1 MRTITFILF
10 FLITFLANAQ
20 YQFEQVA
27 DIWTG
32 TNNSSPRDFV
42 EYNGEIYF
50 RAMNQYQEELY
61 KSNGLVGNIQMVK
74 NINGGASSVPKPLF
88 VFNNLLFFKATT
100 TAEGEELWV
109 TDGTE
114 SGTIML
120 KDIWLG
126 NASSQVFE
134 TPSPLNQYFIKN
146 GELYFTAR
154 DQPAAFSLWKTDGT
168 PTGTV
173 KVFDPI
179 GFVFGDN
186 FTEFNGKWYFTG
198 KNTDGMNPELYVTDG
213 TEAGT
218 NLFAEINPSTSNTLA
233 AGSNP
238 RHFQVY
244 DGYLYF
250 AADNGTIGEELYRTD
265 GITVELVADIFP
277 NNLNPAFGKS
287 SSPNGFYIYNNDLY
301 FSANLYDVGL
311 NQILGRELFRYNTT
325 EGIVF
330 IKDIFPGNLN
340 GSLSYIRNYFFEL
353 NNELHFAACDGS
365 NGSNVYEIYKTDGT
379 TSGTVKAV
387 DYSALGNTSFS
398 SGLIDN
404 KQYSII
410 NDKMYFNHGVQQVWV
425 TDGTNSETQQL
436 TNTGM
441 PNVPISNLNFKPI
454 ILNNSMYFGANSAT
468 GGVELWKLTETALS
482 NTDFELGQNNI
493 NVYPNP
499 TKDIINIDAQNEDV
513 VTEIYDF
520 TGKLILTTNTNK
532 IDISNFNN
540 GIYILKLSANKKSE
554 IKKIIKY

>member
-1 MRTITFILF
+1 MRTITLILF
-10 FLITFLANAQ
+10 FFNAFLLNAQ
-20 YQFEQVA
+20 YQFEQIA

-50 RAMNQYQEELY
+50 RAINQYQEELY

-109 TDGTE
+109 SDGTE
-114 SGTIML
+114 LGTIIL
-120 KDIWLG
+120 KDIWVG
-126 NASSQVFE
+126 SASSQVFA
-134 TPSPLNQYFIKN
+134 TTNPLNQYFIKN

-154 DQPAAFSLWKTDGT
+154 DQSAAFSLWKTDGT

-173 KVFDPI
+173 KVFDPV

-198 KNTDGMNPELYVTDG
+198 RNTDAMNPELYVTDG

-218 NLFAEINPSTSNTLA
+218 NLFAEINPNTSNTLS

-265 GITVELVADIFP
+265 GTTVELVADIFP
-277 NNLNPAFGKS
+277 NNLNSAFGKS
-287 SSPNGFYIYNNDLY
+287 SSPNGFYIFNNDLY
-301 FSANLYDVGL
+301 FSANVYDVGL
-311 NQILGRELFRYNTT
+311 NQILGRELFRYNVAD
-325 EGIVF
+325 GIVF

-340 GSLSYIRNYFFEL
+340 GSLAYERNYFFEL

-365 NGSNVYEIYKTDGT
+365 NGTNVYEIYKTDGT
-379 TSGTVKAV
+379 NSGTVKVV
-387 DYSALGNTSFS
+387 DYSALGNTSFIPS
-398 SGLIDN
+398 LIHN
-404 KQYSII
+404 KQYAII
-410 NDKMYFNHGVQQVWV
+410 NNRMYFNHGSQQIWV
-425 TDGTNSETQQL
+425 TDGTNSGTQQL

-441 PNVPISNLNFKPI
+441 PNVPVSNLNFKPI
-454 ILNNSMYFGANSAT
+454 AFNNSIYFGANSAT
-468 GGVELWKLTETALS
+468 NGVELWKLTESTLS
-482 NTDFELGQNNI
+482 NTDFLLMNDKI
-493 NVYPNP
+493 IVYPNP
-499 TKDIINIDAQNEDV
+499 TNNSITIDVQNEDFS
-513 VTEIYDF
+513 TEIYDL
-520 TGKLILTTNTNK
+520 TGKLILKSKSKK
-532 IDISNFNN
+532 IDISHFNN
-540 GIYILKLSANKKSE
+540 GIYLLKISTLHKSE
-554 IKKIIKY
+554 IQKIVKY

>member
-1 MRTITFILF
+1 M
-10 FLITFLANAQ
+10 
-20 YQFEQVA
+20 
-27 DIWTG
+27 
-32 TNNSSPRDFV
+32 
-42 EYNGEIYF
+42 
-50 RAMNQYQEELY
+50 
-61 KSNGLVGNIQMVK
+61 
-74 NINGGASSVPKPLF
+74 
-88 VFNNLLFFKATT
+88 
-100 TAEGEELWV
+100 
-109 TDGTE
+109 
-114 SGTIML
+114 
-120 KDIWLG
+120 
-126 NASSQVFE
+126 
-134 TPSPLNQYFIKN
+134 
-146 GELYFTAR
+146 YFTAR

-173 KVFDPI
+173 KVFDPV
-179 GFVFGDN
+179 GFVFGDI
-186 FTEFNGKWYFTG
+186 FTEFNGKWFFTG
-198 KNTDGMNPELYVTDG
+198 YNTNAMNPELYVTDG

-301 FSANLYDVGL
+301 FSANVYDVGL

-340 GSLSYIRNYFFEL
+340 GSLAYERNYFFEF

-379 TSGTVKAV
+379 TSGTVKVV

-398 SGLIDN
+398 PSLIHN
-404 KQYSII
+404 KQYAII
-410 NDKMYFNHGVQQVWV
+410 NNRMYFNHGVQQVWV

-454 ILNNSMYFGANSAT
+454 ILNNSMYFGANSASN
-468 GGVELWKLTETALS
+468 GVELWKLTETVLS
-482 NTDFELGQNNI
+482 NTNFELGENNI

-499 TKDIINIDAQNEDV
+499 TKDIINIVFENKE
-513 VTEIYDF
+513 VTVEIYDIS
-520 TGKLILTTNTNK
+520 GKKILRTKDSK
-532 IDISNFNN
+532 IDISHYTN
-540 GIYILKLSANKKSE
+540 GVYLLKLISNEQTKVQ
-554 IKKIIKY
+554 KIIKQ

>member
-1 MRTITFILF
+1 MNKIIFSIVLILN
-10 FLITFLANAQ
+10 IFLANAQ

-32 TNNSSPRDFV
+32 TNSSSPRNFV

-50 RAMNQYQEELY
+50 RATNQYQTELY
-61 KSNGLVGNIQMVK
+61 KSDGSVGNIQLVK
-74 NINGGASSVPKPLF
+74 NIDGGTPSVPTPLF
-88 VFNNLLFFKATT
+88 VFNNLLFFKAYT
-100 TAEGEELWV
+100 TAEGEELWI

-114 SGTIML
+114 LGTIML

-134 TPSPLNQYFIKN
+134 TPNPLKQYFIKN

-168 PTGTV
+168 STGTV
-173 KVFDPI
+173 KVFDPV
-179 GFVFGDN
+179 GFVFGND

-198 KNTDGMNPELYVTDG
+198 RNTDAMNPELYVTDG

-218 NLFAEINPSTSNTLA
+218 NLFAEINPNTSNTLA

-287 SSPNGFYIYNNDLY
+287 SSPNSFYIFNNDLY
-301 FSANLYDVGL
+301 FVANTYDAGL

-325 EGIVF
+325 EGLVF

-340 GSLSYIRNYFFEL
+340 GSLTYERNYFFEL
-353 NNELHFAACDGS
+353 NNELYFAACDGS
-365 NGSNVYEIYKTDGT
+365 NGTNVYEIYKTDGT
-379 TSGTVKAV
+379 NSGTVKVV

-398 SGLIDN
+398 PSLIHN
-404 KQYSII
+404 KQYAII
-410 NDKMYFNHGVQQVWV
+410 NNRMYFNHGSQQIWV
-425 TDGTNSETQQL
+425 TDGTNSGTQQL
-436 TNTGM
+436 TNTGL
-441 PNVPISNLNFKPI
+441 PNVPISNLNFKPV
-454 ILNNSMYFGANSAT
+454 ILNNSIYFGAKSASND
-468 GGVELWKLTETALS
+468 VELWKLTETALS
-482 NTDFELGQNNI
+482 NSDFDNNKI
-493 NVYPNP
+493 FIYPNP
-499 TKDIINIDAQNEDV
+499 TKDIINIDVKNEDV
-513 VTEIYDF
+513 ITEIYDL
-520 TGKLILTTNTNK
+520 TGKKILTTNTNK
-532 IDISNFNN
+532 IDISNFNS
-540 GIYILKLSANKKSE
+540 GV
-554 IKKIIKY
+554 

>member
-1 MRTITFILF
+1 MRTITLILF
-10 FLITFLANAQ
+10 FFNAFLANAQ
-20 YQFEQVA
+20 YQFEQIA

-50 RAMNQYQEELY
+50 RATNQYQEELY

-120 KDIWLG
+120 KDIQPG

-134 TPSPLNQYFIKN
+134 TPRPLNQYFIKN

-173 KVFDPI
+173 KVFDPV

-198 KNTDGMNPELYVTDG
+198 RNTNAMNPELYVTDG

-218 NLFAEINPSTSNTLA
+218 DLFAEINPSTSNTLA

-287 SSPNGFYIYNNDLY
+287 SSPNGFYIFNNDLY
-301 FSANLYDVGL
+301 FSANVYDVGL

-325 EGIVF
+325 EGVVF

-340 GSLSYIRNYFFEL
+340 GSLSYVRNYFFEL

-365 NGSNVYEIYKTDGT
+365 NGSTIYEIYKTDGT
-379 TSGTVKAV
+379 TTGTVKAV

-410 NDKMYFNHGVQQVWV
+410 NNRMYFNHGSQQIWV
-425 TDGTNSETQQL
+425 TAGVNSQTQQL

-454 ILNNSMYFGANSAT
+454 VLNNSIYFGANSAT
-468 GGVELWKLTETALS
+468 NGVELWKLTESTLS
-482 NTDFELGQNNI
+482 NTDFLLMNDKI
-493 NVYPNP
+493 IVYPNP
-499 TKDIINIDAQNEDV
+499 TNNSITIDVQNEDV
-513 VTEIYDF
+513 STEIYDL
-520 TGKLILTTNTNK
+520 TGKLILKSKSKK
-532 IDISNFNN
+532 IDISHFNN
-540 GIYILKLSANKKSE
+540 GIYILKLSTLHKSVTQ
-554 IKKIIKY
+554 KIVKY

>member
-10 FLITFLANAQ
+10 FLFTFLANAQ

-50 RAMNQYQEELY
+50 RATNQYQEELY
-61 KSNGLVGNIQMVK
+61 KSNGSVGNIQMVK

-114 SGTIML
+114 LGTIML
-120 KDIWLG
+120 KDIQPG

-134 TPSPLNQYFIKN
+134 TPRPLHQYFIKN

-168 PTGTV
+168 PIGTV
-173 KVFDPI
+173 KVFDPV

-186 FTEFNGKWYFTG
+186 FIEFNGKWYFTG
-198 KNTDGMNPELYVTDG
+198 KNIDGMNPELYVTDG

-265 GITVELVADIFP
+265 GTTVELVADIFP

-301 FSANLYDVGL
+301 FSANVYDVGL

-340 GSLSYIRNYFFEL
+340 GSLSYVRNYFFEL

-365 NGSNVYEIYKTDGT
+365 NGTSIYEIYKTDGT
-379 TSGTVKAV
+379 ASGTVKAV

-404 KQYSII
+404 KQYAII
-410 NDKMYFNHGVQQVWV
+410 NNRMYFNHGSQQIWV

-441 PNVPISNLNFKPI
+441 PNVPVSNLNFKPI
-454 ILNNSMYFGANSAT
+454 VLNSSLYFGANTAT

-482 NTDFELGQNNI
+482 NTDFELSSNTT
-493 NVYPNP
+493 VAYPNP
-499 TKDIINIDAQNEDV
+499 TKDFINIGVQDEAVTTEVYDV
-513 VTEIYDF
+513 
-520 TGKLILTTNTNK
+520 TGKLILQSKEKK
-532 IDISNFNN
+532 IDISHLDN
-540 GIYILKLSANKKSE
+540 GIYILKLTSNLSSKIQKINK
-554 IKKIIKY
+554 Y